1 MKKMTVYLFAS
12 LLMCGVF
19 CALEGV
25 DQPAQTNAPDR
36 ATMNKNATETKEKDY
51 IMRRNQIDTTDVLA
65 IPLDDSEV
73 EDEEEINQA
82 EKRDVFPLP
91 HAK

>member
-1 MKKMTVYLFAS
+1 MKNMTVLFAS

-19 CALEGV
+19 CAVEGV
-25 DQPAQTNAPDR
+25 DQPAQTQAPDR

-51 IMRRNQIDTTDVLA
+51 IMRRNEIDSTDVLA

-73 EDEEEINQA
+73 EDEEEINRA

-91 HAK
+91 RGK